1 MQSDESNPGLI
12 YVTSFF
18 KSRLSMGG
26 VSFSVDSEQEESH
39 SALAQHK
46 RNLLLN

>member
-1 MQSDESNPGLI
+1 MLSDESNPGLI

-18 KSRLSMGG
+18 KSILSMEG

-39 SALAQHK
+39 SALAQHNG
-46 RNLLLN
+46 NLF